1 MESENISNFCAVTAA
16 EPNIAIG
23 YLQVSDNNLE
33 QAISLYFANDGQPL
47 HSDTAPA
54 NSVGAPVT
62 TGGGGYDEENVRAP
76 IAARRDVLVD
86 DYDGGIGG
94 AYGSIYSGGGSALF
108 RGGAPRS
115 SAATSIFNQGA
126 GAGHVPFR
134 DFAQEAAE
142 IAAGESASMMSDAS
156 SRRNRLAELFKPP
169 FDIMHSGDIDS
180 ARHEAME
187 DGKWVMVNLQEV
199 SDFKC
204 QALNRDIWRQKVI
217 KDIVRQDFV
226 FFQVSIETAEG
237 VKLATM
243 YNAAEFPFVAVIHPK
258 TGELRRLFARIDNVS
273 DMVEDIANFLLDHP
287 KPKKSN
293 GGSAP
298 RSETSSQARASNSN
312 RRGMSE
318 EEELAAAIAAS
329 ELESRGARSRGSGTT
344 ANPIPLGS
352 DSEMDSDYENS
363 DSYSEILTI
372 SSDDEADDDY
382 GEDDVYGSEQGEMEV
397 DDALPAVQVPEPEGP
412 GAWYRLLPATEPAE
426 PAQGPTV
433 TRIQFRFPN
442 GQRVV
447 RRFEKSAKVVEI
459 FQYLKATLPEA
470 ANDAPEAQFMGKRL
484 SDSVEQTIDEAKLAN
499 ASITIDI

>member
-1 MESENISNFCAVTAA
+1 MESENIPNFCAVTAA
-16 EPNIAIG
+16 DPSIAIG
-23 YLQVSDNNLE
+23 YLQVTDNNLE
-33 QAISLYFANDGQPL
+33 QAISLYFANDGQAL
-47 HSDTAPA
+47 HSDTGPVS
-54 NSVGAPVT
+54 SVGAAAT
-62 TGGGGYDEENVRAP
+62 TGGGGGGGYDEEDVRAP

-94 AYGSIYSGGGSALF
+94 AYGSIYSSGSALF
-108 RGGAPRS
+108 RGGASRS
-115 SAATSIFNQGA
+115 SAATSIFNQGAGA

-187 DGKWVMVNLQEV
+187 DGKWVMINLQEV

-287 KPKKSN
+287 KPKKSS

-298 RSETSSQARASNSN
+298 RSETSSHARTSTSN
-312 RRGMSE
+312 RRGMTE

-363 DSYSEILTI
+363 DSYSEILSI

-382 GEDDVYGSEQGEMEV
+382 GDEDEMEV
-397 DDALPAVQVPEPEGP
+397 DDALPAVQELAPEPEGP
-412 GAWYRLLPATEPAE
+412 DAWYKLLPATEPTE
-426 PAQGPTV
+426 PALGPTV

-447 RRFEKSAKVVEI
+447 RRFEKSAKVVAI

-484 SDSVEQTIDEAKLAN
+484 ADSVEQTIDEAKLAN